1 MFTNNLNGAYEY
13 ERERRND
20 EMRAAQDSQWLRV
33 LGPRRRLGWPSPKAI
48 LIVLALLII
57 VIRAF

>member
-20 EMRAAQDSQWLRV
+20 EMRAAQASQWLRD
-33 LGPRRRLGWPSPKAI
+33 LGGKRSVGWLSPKAI
-48 LIVLALLII
+48 LVILALLIA